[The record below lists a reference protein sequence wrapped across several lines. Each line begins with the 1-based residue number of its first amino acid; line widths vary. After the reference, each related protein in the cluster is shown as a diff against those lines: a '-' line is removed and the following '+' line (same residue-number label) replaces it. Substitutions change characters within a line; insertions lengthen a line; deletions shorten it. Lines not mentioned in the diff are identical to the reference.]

1 MSTDTLSSGMQLI
14 LQRLIASHI
23 LHTDEATTLFQEL
36 NDTDCSSLE
45 LCWKKINGV
54 LAPAFGLEVA
64 TISLQGDRYHAVI
77 NQHVDDIAKQAFSH
91 LTPHIKAYIRL
102 VLEFL
107 TENERG
113 SRMDMINL
121 RNKAETPFK
130 ILSIEESE
138 HVLDNLID
146 EYWLMCNKNENR
158 RASMSQVY
166 TLGPRSYLELRH
178 LLKDFG
184 MEDMPQMIFHR
195 S

>member
-1 MSTDTLSSGMQLI
+1 MSTDTLSPGMQLM
-14 LQRLIASHI
+14 LQRLLASHI
-23 LHTDEATTLFQEL
+23 LRSDEATTLFLEL

-45 LCWKKINGV
+45 LCWREINAA

-64 TISLQGDRYHAVI
+64 TISIQGERYHAVI
-77 NQHVDDIAKQAFSH
+77 NQHVDDIAKNAFSN
-91 LTPHIKAYIRL
+91 LTPHIKSYIRL

-107 TENERG
+107 AENERG

-121 RNKAETPFK
+121 RNKADTPFK

-138 HVLDNLID
+138 LALDNLID
-146 EYWLMCNKNENR
+146 EYWLMCNKNESR

-184 MEDMPQMIFHR
+184 MEEIPQMIFHR